1 MYAYNFRAESSVTT
15 EDISVA
21 WAILLKD
28 YIGSFDVSFSLTR
41 PNDGSSHSLHLC
53 LTEKTT
59 VNQIYQEIE
68 KQLALRYEHDAK
80 EDVPYCSQLH
90 IRDARSEK
98 SIGKTPE
105 NGPISKNLLVTNG
118 FPEEKLHLWLDAV
131 ISDDEGQVYLSA
143 RSMSSNSSETHCRR
157 ILEQLRHVICQIQRP
172 ENRNALV
179 YNIETATEIDKQ
191 QIRQW
196 NAHIPDAVE
205 SIALE
210 IFANHV
216 RQSPTAPA
224 VNAWDGDLTYQELD
238 HLSTAFASHLI
249 SLGVGKGNIVPLCFE
264 KSKWTPVAIWAVI
277 KTGAAFLLVDEV
289 LPEERVRLLAETIS
303 DEKIVVLCSVS
314 QYDKAQCFDSSIVVV
329 DEDYLDNN
337 PFPSS
342 IPTTRCI
349 SPSDLL
355 YVVFTSGT
363 TGVPKAAM
371 IQNSNIC
378 SYVNAMRDLQNL
390 EHKSRILAWA
400 SYSFDVSLANI
411 FISFLTGSCLCI
423 PSSWECKNDV
433 AGLVGNY
440 EITYAMMTPSVSKM
454 LRPSDSPTLEILEL
468 CGEPC
473 TEDALSRWRG
483 TSTRVMNTYGPAE
496 CTVTGVANENVLRSA
511 KPTIIGKGLGACWV
525 VDPFNPDRLTPVGG
539 IGELVLEGPLVG
551 LGYLHNPEATLSS
564 FIEAPKWMDQDFRSL
579 ADRRGRLY
587 RTGDLVRYTGDGMID
602 IAGRR
607 DTQVKIRGQRVELG
621 ELSAHLQHVI
631 PPSIQWVPEVVK
643 LNNRVDSLVIFI
655 VLPEDQSSTAGSL
668 QSLVNQWDLVL
679 KSKLHPAMVPSTY
692 IQIAKIPLGLT
703 GKTNHRELKQVVHSL
718 SSSSFTYPQSGV
730 TIQPEERNIEY
741 NITDGLVDAVRY
753 VTEEEDFSEE
763 SKHSARKSDST
774 RTTEENNRLEIL
786 KHAWAELFETDLA
799 SINPNSSFFEY
810 GGDSLAAIELVGLAS
825 QKGVQL
831 DVATIFRHPQLSNM
845 ASWSK
850 FTADLLP
857 QVPERFSLLSS
868 KINLDEVASACN
880 THRENIEDVYPCTPL
895 QEGLITSSDTKV
907 ASYVGRATLQLPHK
921 ISLSRLKRAWERVLQ
936 VHPILRTRI
945 VDLPAEGLVQVI
957 LKDNKGPSEIHISNS
972 NSHNPANDDLPTGL
986 GTSLFHYTFLHDKN
1000 KKLNYLIV
1008 IMHHAIHDGWTLPR
1022 LGEELFK
1029 AYQGVRLEEGL
1040 SFNVF
1045 IKYIRSLPE
1054 QLAKNFWAEQFV
1066 GGKETTIFP
1075 SVSQDITDLSAKRST
1090 KTTIPLLR
1098 SAIRTVSTPSLLRA
1112 AWALVISK
1120 NVGSDDITFGATVSG
1135 RNVPINNI
1143 QDLLS
1148 PTICTVPVRVKSNGD
1163 MSVENFLLAIQNQSI
1178 DAIPFENYG
1187 LQNIRKINLETQH
1200 GTRFQTLFIVH
1211 PSNNRSLVH
1220 KQSHSKLSAAEQ
1232 ELRTQ
1237 LENINLSSSLSSFNE
1252 YALMIT
1258 VRQESSGLEVEANYD
1273 SNVLETSQIK
1283 LLLNQLAHLAQEI
1296 SRSEN
1301 TSRKLKEI
1309 RYASNS
1315 DLETIWEWNA
1325 VKCMPKQK
1333 LVHEL
1338 IDQTIGTSPEA
1349 MAIRAWDGSLT
1360 YKKLDILAAQIERK
1374 LRWQGV
1380 GRDDIVPICMEKS
1393 MWATVAMVSILRV
1406 GAAFVAMDV
1415 RHQPKKRLQI
1425 IVQEVKA
1432 KCIVTA
1438 GPATALA
1445 AELGTEIII
1454 CDNPSGDDSNDD
1466 SNFSISEVSHSSTSD
1481 TAFIVFTSGSTG
1493 VPKGIKITHENFSST
1508 IEIHAQQLK
1517 ISSDSSIYDY
1527 ASYSFDI
1534 AVHNSLM
1541 ALILGG
1547 CLCIPSEDER
1557 ENDIEG
1563 SFERLGANWADITPS
1578 VAKLIEPS
1586 AVPSLKTLVLS
1597 GEAMT
1602 REVVEKW
1609 SKKVALINAYGPA
1622 ECQICTIQEDVNDPS
1637 RASDI
1642 GRAVAC
1648 SAWVIDFDAEDLSP
1662 IGAIGELVIEGP
1674 IISPGYLN
1682 TRSEAFIQDPQWL
1695 LRGSSKIPGRHGTVY
1710 RTGDLVRYRPDGTL
1724 IYIGRA
1730 TDQIKLHGQRIELG
1744 EVEFRIRQLISIAD
1758 EVIVDLV
1765 EFEGTD
1771 SLTAFLFSHKFQDAA
1786 TDISLR
1792 PEAVPSELL
1801 IKLKNFLP
1809 GYMIPTVFLRGS
1821 HLPLTSSRKV
1831 DRRKLKIIASQIPR
1845 DLIIGFQQENHHDNA
1860 TDFTELELM
1869 MLDVWSQVLK
1879 LDKSRIQRQSDFFQ
1893 LGGDSISVMRLVKYC
1908 RPKNLLLT
1916 VSDVFRHSQF
1926 QELCK
1931 LASDAVH
1938 DKSRPEATSKCV
1950 SPFSLLSIQHKNS
1963 LISTA
1968 ANACRVP
1975 EEAIDDMYPCTPFQ
1989 EGVFAMTAGDSSAYV
2004 QHTGIRFS
2012 DQLEL
2017 DRVLISWATV
2027 IDRSPILRTRLVH
2040 EGETAA
2046 LFQVVIKPQPQEWKW
2061 YDTVADYLSESVK
2074 LSMGPGDPLFRLGLI
2089 RTVSNSSS
2097 NDSAPTLI
2105 WTMHHA
2111 VYDSWSMDLILRQV
2125 SAHYRAEDYIYINPN
2140 YNSFVG
2146 FIHEQEQKST
2156 QWWNSYLRG
2165 ASDASIFPKVPMTGN
2180 LHLTS
2185 TADKVIRKEFVFPD
2199 ILPPGYSPAVLLRAA
2214 WAIVMSRHTGGESVL
2229 FGETRLGRNVS
2240 LEGID
2245 TLVGPTIASVPILA
2259 SVNRNQTVT
2268 SFLTQIRDIGLE
2280 IQNFEHL
2287 GIQNIRRISEDARVA
2302 CSFQTLLV
2310 FLENEDRV
2318 DGDSLFH
2325 VDETMDDIR
2334 NFNSYYL
2341 LLYLSL
2347 TKKHFVIEAVFK
2359 DFVIHQGMVELL
2371 LDQINVV
2378 LSSFSTLP
2386 SQAFVQDLDKASDY
2400 DLTKIWSWNATPS
2413 DTVDEFIH
2421 DLISRKARETPDSL
2435 AVLGHDEEFTYQQLD
2450 DYSTHLASRL
2460 SSMGV
2465 GLGSIVPLC
2474 FEKSAIV
2481 PIAML
2486 AVIKTGA
2493 AFTVMD
2499 VTYPENRLKSITS
2512 AAQAQ
2517 VILSSP
2523 SQLQLA
2529 KRLVDNVF
2537 LVDKSTFATN
2547 LSEALQKTSHNTDR
2561 LMYICFTSGSTGEP
2575 KGVMVT
2581 HRNLASA
2588 AVAQTQALDFVPE
2601 DRIYDFSSHA
2611 FDANIWHFYLAW
2623 VSGACVCIP
2632 SNEERKENLA
2642 GSITSFR
2649 STALFLTPSVARSL
2663 DPREVPTVKRLYLG
2677 GEAVTPLDVS
2687 MWKDHLELWG
2697 AYGPTET
2704 TPLCIF
2710 TRLRTPDKASNIGR
2724 GVGVRSWICNPN
2736 GDELM
2741 AIGAIGEMVN
2751 EGPLVTNGYYNQPEK
2766 TAAVFIENPEFL
2778 QRGHGNISGR
2788 SGRLYRTGDLVR
2800 YCYDGTIQYL
2810 GRADTQVKLRGQRVE
2825 FGEIEYQM
2833 KRTLPEVRSICDVV
2847 VHPSSKRPMLVAFC
2861 ASSSLKTFPDKKSL
2875 QMQLGKSL
2883 PSYMVPEF
2891 FFTLSDIPKNPS
2903 GKVDRLRLREL
2914 GVSMMQEPSPDQEKV
2929 NVECVYGPLTEL
2941 ESRLAGLWMMAL
2953 GDPPT
2958 MISPASEFVDAGGDS
2973 IAAMKLSNLARK
2985 HDLSLTVRDILEKSK
3000 LSAMALAMT
3009 TIDNSGATYQA
3020 FSLLDPSQKDE
3031 LKSRAAMICNVH
3043 VDSVLDIYPATPLQ
3057 TEVFALTMKQ
3067 PQAYMKTSVF
3077 EVPPQLELHRVIQAW
3092 NVVVETVPI
3101 LRTRFLQIQSGDLLQ
3116 VVVKGHEWEEY
3127 DSVDSYTKASIRDR
3141 PDLGRQLSHLAII
3154 RQPTATKIVWNV
3166 HHALYDEWSILIIED
3181 QLRRAYRGHR
3191 IIEPPAYANFV
3202 SYLSSQNREN
3212 ALKYWKNRLNGITPA
3227 SIYPKLPSR
3236 KHLVRPS
3243 ALYNRTLQY
3252 NGSHRGNLQAKVYAS
3267 WALIVSKMI
3276 GSDDVIFA
3284 STLTGRNIPLKGV
3297 EQIVGPMIT
3306 PVPIRVRLDIS
3317 KTNQRVD
3324 DFLTII
3330 QNEITEMAPFQ
3341 HIGTQNIQSINQDTQ
3356 AASKFQTL
3364 IVITPA
3370 NENGDQSSEHLTTS
3384 NSELGISKGDSF
3396 HTFALVLFLF
3406 PKKSCID
3413 LQVVFDPEVLNRRDI
3428 ERLAGRLEKVMKDMD
3443 ECNFVSS
3450 IDCVAPEDL
3459 DDIWKWNSSVPIAS
3473 SQTLNEAITGGAK
3486 GRSDKIAIDAW
3497 NTRLTYA
3504 QFEELSDRLSGT
3516 LLGHGVK
3523 KGSVVPI
3530 LSHKSGYV
3538 PVAAL
3543 AVLKSGA
3550 AFMPLDASL
3559 PLNRIKEVVSQVNPD
3574 FILSGE
3580 STYTIATKLQ
3590 MRVICIE
3597 ESLLTTTRT
3606 MDHLQHD
3613 IQIEPDDIACIL
3625 FTSGSTGKPKGVMQ
3639 THQSLSSAIMHQ
3651 SADTGFNETTRAFEF
3666 ASYGFD
3672 VSWNMIFKVL
3682 ATGGTL
3688 CVPSDDER
3696 NNDLTGALNRF
3707 QATLTELTA
3716 SVARL
3721 INPADLTTLE
3731 TIILSGEPVDQ
3742 REFYHWKPKIR
3753 LVVCY
3758 GPSECTSVSTMNRG
3772 DSSQASNRG
3781 IGKGSACITWL
3792 VNPNN
3797 HRQLMPVGAVGEILI
3812 QGPIV
3817 GKGYYNNETLTRAA
3831 YTEDLPWVK
3840 AGHST
3845 VSSRSFISGDLAT
3858 YDADGNLHFVSRK
3871 DLQVK
3876 LHGQRIELEEV
3887 QHHVRSILGDRPV
3900 IACVVYDTAKGN
3912 TQRLAVFICE
3922 KNAIKDQQQCEF
3934 TLPDPAAV
3942 GEVAT
3947 LDEKL
3952 ALVVSKYMIPSVYY
3966 FITSI
3971 PRTPNGKINRQKLIE
3986 MALVAQP
3993 DQTYR
3998 GRAAQATTNRMPSSE
4013 NEITMQ
4019 QLWAIALR
4027 IPIESISADDDFF
4040 HLNGDSISAMRL
4052 VAAARDRGVVLNVAT
4067 IFENPK
4073 LSNLALKITR
4083 KSRLSKIMRP
4093 FELLE
4098 DGVDITNV
4106 RAEIAIKCG
4115 VKDPSDVEDVYP
4127 CTPLQENMLAGTI
4140 RDPGAFISL
4149 KLYRIP
4155 RSVDIHRL
4163 RDAWMMVVRKHPI
4176 LRTRLVDLEKHG
4188 LNQTVIREPSNL
4200 WTYYSDMKTFLENNS
4215 ERIMGPTTPL
4225 TRWALIKEQDEHRVV
4240 WAVHH
4245 AIYDGWML
4253 PLIENEVKKN
4263 YYGLESDTYLDIRP
4277 VVSYILKEPKEA
4289 SVSFWS
4295 RELASAE
4302 QSTVFPSLPHYRKNV
4317 QPSAYL
4323 EKDLVMHTFPQNRL
4337 VNISALL
4344 YGSWSVVVSRLTGTT
4359 KIRFGSI
4366 LTGRNAPIEGIERVM
4381 GPTITT
4387 IPVVVDVIDGSTIQ
4401 DYMRQ
4406 IQEMNVRRMPY
4417 EHFGINAIRRINDSC
4432 KAACDFQT
4440 VLVIQPSTETV
4451 RASADEQSVLEELD
4465 ETMVE
4470 GFPDQY
4476 SVLNQYSLMLEL
4488 LPSGNVMKARA
4499 SFDSSVISQSDL
4511 ERVLTMWEITIQQMM
4526 KAVNLQSSSVGSLNS
4541 LCDRDLQDIWKRNNN
4556 AVQPATGKFVH
4567 EIISEMALRQPNA
4580 LAIDSWDG
4588 QMTYEQLDVA
4598 SSLLSD
4604 RLLFLGVGPGC
4615 FVPLIFRKSIWTN
4628 VSMLAVMKSGAAFVP
4643 LDADHPEGHLRAIM
4657 QPLNADIILC
4667 EASTRDRASRLARC
4681 TMIVDAEI
4689 FSFAKEPGLSD
4700 SVLCSNGINY
4710 VRDRIKAD
4718 SLAYAVFTSGSTGA
4732 AKGVK
4737 ISHENL
4743 ATAIQYQAGAG
4754 AYDIKGD
4761 SRTLD
4766 SSSYSFDASICN
4778 FFYTV
4783 TQGGCLCIPSD
4794 DSLRGD
4800 IGAFMRL
4807 YKVNWAQLVPSVART
4822 IDPARLTDLET
4833 LVLTGEPL
4841 TKGDIETWSDR
4852 VRLINAYGPTEC
4864 TILCSVSSRITD
4876 SSHLGHIGWGR
4887 GANLWLTEIG
4897 NPNRLAPI
4905 GAVGEILIEGP
4916 IVGSGYLG
4924 PYDFPIVENPPWLV
4938 NGMKGSYG
4946 RSGRLFR
4953 TGDQARYTDDMQ
4965 LVFMGRIGAEIKLRG
4980 QRVDLFAIED
4990 AIRRHIPKDWE
5001 IAADIVQ
5008 LKLGQ
5013 GGQEYDRQTLIIYVC
5028 DKLLELSSSSDRLE
5042 IFRSAL
5048 QSIIPD
5054 FKAYIDATMPSYLQP
5069 EAIVPISTMPRTS
5082 SSKTDRRR
5090 LKAMGSQLQ
5099 LRDLIWITGDM
5110 MTTSST
5116 PLSTEKEQTLAALWS
5131 ELLGVKYELI
5141 CKEDDFFKLG
5151 ANSLAVMRLTT
5162 KAHEKGFELK
5172 PADVFSCSNLE
5183 LLAEKMVRLSA
5194 ISSKT
5199 CVYKPYTLVPGIK
5212 DIYAFTSEYV
5222 APILGIVPDEVE
5234 DILPANG
5241 FQVDYIVN
5249 SEEPLGLQYAYIDI
5263 SPEVSWAELINAFRT
5278 VIHEF
5283 QCLRARFYC
5292 HEGRYYQV
5300 ILKEAPLIVEEV
5312 QSTGQMTT
5320 FFNHFCAHDCRRA
5333 KLTDIFSKITLVSDG
5348 NQRRVILR
5356 LSHMQND
5363 GWCTIRI
5370 FKNLANVFN
5379 GLEVENTVKW
5389 TELLNYRRSIAAESR
5404 EYWSEILRDT
5414 SKLTPALVYKPKEG
5428 KVRTLRA
5435 YALPNFHV
5443 STENRRTRP
5452 TVVINVAWALVL
5464 QKLAGHDDVT
5474 FGNVTTGRNGSLP
5487 GLDTVIGPCVNML
5500 PMRLRLHHG
5509 SSLNRRAYL
5518 RELVEASAQQV
5529 DQRTSYE
5536 GLDWEET
5543 VNECTKWSSGSR
5555 YSSAVHFR
5563 NMAFE
5568 PELLL
5573 GKNKVNFAWY
5583 ELVAAP
5589 HWTTVLVYPEED
5601 VLRLWLLANPAE
5613 IGDDGADEIL
5623 NILAEYCDE
5632 IVNSLKEQ

>member
-1 MYAYNFRAESSVTT
+1 
-15 EDISVA
+15 
-21 WAILLKD
+21 
-28 YIGSFDVSFSLTR
+28 
-41 PNDGSSHSLHLC
+41 

-68 KQLALRYEHDAK
+68 KQLASRYEHDIK
-80 EDVPYCSQLH
+80 EDISYRTQLH
-90 IRDARSEK
+90 IRAARFEK

-105 NGPISKNLLVTNG
+105 NGSISKNLLVTNG
-118 FPEEKLHLWLDAV
+118 FAEEKLDLWLDAV
-131 ISDDEGQVYLSA
+131 ILDDERQVYLSA
-143 RSMSSNSSETHCRR
+143 RSISSKSSETYCQR
-157 ILEQLRHVICQIQRP
+157 ILEQLQHVICQIQRR

-205 SIALE
+205 STALE

-238 HLSTAFASHLI
+238 HLSTTFASHLI
-249 SLGVGKGNIVPLCFE
+249 SLSVGKGNIVPLCFE

-289 LPEERVRLLAETIS
+289 LPEGRVRLLAETIS
-303 DEKIVVLCSVS
+303 EKKLVVLCSVS

-329 DEDYLDNN
+329 DEEYLDNN

-342 IPTTRCI
+342 IPTTQCI
-349 SPSDLL
+349 GPSDLL

-378 SYVNAMRDLQNL
+378 SYVNAMESLQNL

-411 FISFLTGSCLCI
+411 FLNFLTGSCLCI

-433 AGLVGNY
+433 AGLVRNY
-440 EITYAMMTPSVSKM
+440 EITYAMVTPSVSKM

-496 CTVTGVANENVLRSA
+496 CTVTGVANENVLLSTR
-511 KPTIIGKGLGACWV
+511 PTIIGKGLGACWV

-551 LGYLHNPEATLSS
+551 LGYLHSPEATLSR
-564 FIEAPKWMDQDFRSL
+564 FIEAPKWMKQDFRSL
-579 ADRRGRLY
+579 AVGRRGRLY
-587 RTGDLVRYTGDGMID
+587 RTGDLVRYTGDGIID
-602 IAGRR
+602 IVGRR

-621 ELSAHLQHVI
+621 ELSAHLQHAI

-643 LNNRVDSLVIFI
+643 LSNRVDSLVIFI

-692 IQIAKIPLGLT
+692 IQIAQIPLGLT
-703 GKTNHRELKQVVHSL
+703 GKTNHRELKQAVHFL
-718 SSSSFTYPQSGV
+718 SSSSFTYPQSGAS
-730 TIQPEERNIEY
+730 IQPQERTIGY
-741 NITDGLVDAVRY
+741 NITDGSIDAVRC
-753 VTEEEDFSEE
+753 VTGEEDVNEE
-763 SKHSARKSDST
+763 CNHSVWKSDCT

-786 KHAWAELFETDLA
+786 KHVWAELFDTDLA
-799 SINPNSSFFEY
+799 SINPSCSFFEY

-831 DVATIFRHPQLSNM
+831 DVATIFRHPQLSNL
-845 ASWSK
+845 ASRSK
-850 FTADLLP
+850 FSAKLLP

-868 KINLDEVASACN
+868 EINLDEVASTCN

-895 QEGLITSSDTKV
+895 QEGLITSSDSKA

-921 ISLSRLKRAWERVLQ
+921 TSLSRLKRAWERVIQ

-945 VDLPAEGLVQVI
+945 VDVPIEGLVQVI
-957 LKDNKGPSEIHISNS
+957 LKDNGAPSGIQTSNS
-972 NSHNPANDDLPTGL
+972 NSYSSTNDDLTMGL
-986 GTSLFHYTFLHDKN
+986 GTSLFRYTFLRDKN
-1000 KKLNYLIV
+1000 TRSTYLTV
-1008 IMHHAIHDGWTLPR
+1008 TMHHAIHDGWTLPR

-1029 AYQGVRLEEGL
+1029 AYQGIRLEEGL

-1066 GGKETTIFP
+1066 GGKETTLFP
-1075 SVSQDITDLSAKRST
+1075 GVSQDIVNPSAKRST

-1098 SAIRTVSTPSLLRA
+1098 SSIRIVSTPSLLRA
-1112 AWALVISK
+1112 AWALVVSK
-1120 NVGSDDITFGATVSG
+1120 NVGSEDITFGATVSG

-1148 PTICTVPVRVKSNGD
+1148 PTICTVPVRVQLHGH
-1163 MSVENFLLAIQNQSI
+1163 MSVEEFLLAIQNQSI
-1178 DAIPFENYG
+1178 DAMPFENYG

-1200 GTRFQTLFIVH
+1200 GTRFETLFIVH
-1211 PSNNRSLVH
+1211 PPNNRSVVH
-1220 KQSHSKLSAAEQ
+1220 KQSHSALSAAEQ

-1258 VRQESSGLEVEANYD
+1258 IRQESSGLEVEANYD
-1273 SNVLETSQIK
+1273 SNVIETSQIE
-1283 LLLNQLAHLAQEI
+1283 LLLDQLAHVAQEI
-1296 SRSEN
+1296 SHSEN
-1301 TSRKLKEI
+1301 TAKKLKEI
-1309 RYASNS
+1309 RYASS
-1315 DLETIWEWNA
+1315 KDLETIWKWNG
-1325 VKCMPKQK
+1325 VKHMPKQK

-1338 IDQTIGTSPEA
+1338 INQHMGTSPEA

-1360 YKKLDILAAQIERK
+1360 YKELDRLAARVERK
-1374 LRWQGV
+1374 LRQQGI

-1393 MWATVAMVSILRV
+1393 MWATVAMLSILRV

-1425 IVQEVKA
+1425 IAQEVKA

-1438 GPATALA
+1438 RPATTLA
-1445 AELGTEIII
+1445 GELATEIII
-1454 CDNPSGDDSNDD
+1454 CDNLSGDDDNYET
-1466 SNFSISEVSHSSTSD
+1466 NFSISEGSHSSTSD

-1517 ISSDSSIYDY
+1517 LSSDSSIYDY

-1541 ALILGG
+1541 ALTLGG
-1547 CLCIPSEDER
+1547 CLCIPSEDDR

-1602 REVVEKW
+1602 REIVEKW
-1609 SKKVALINAYGPA
+1609 SRKVALINAYGPA
-1622 ECQICTIQEDVNDPS
+1622 ECQICTIQEDVNDSS

-1648 SAWVIDFDAEDLSP
+1648 SAWVVDFDTEEPSP
-1662 IGAIGELVIEGP
+1662 IGAVGELVIEGP

-1682 TRSEAFIQDPQWL
+1682 TRSEAFIKDPQWL
-1695 LRGSSKIPGRHGTVY
+1695 LRGSSNIPGRHGTVY

-1744 EVEFRIRQLISIAD
+1744 EVEFRIRQLISISD

-1765 EFEGTD
+1765 DFEGTD
-1771 SLTAFLFSHKFQDAA
+1771 SLTAFFFSHKFQHAV
-1786 TDISLR
+1786 TDTNLQ
-1792 PEAVPSELL
+1792 PEAVPSEIL

-1809 GYMIPTVFLRGS
+1809 GYMVPTVFLRAS
-1821 HLPLTSSRKV
+1821 HLPLTPSRKV
-1831 DRRKLKIIASQIPR
+1831 DRRKLKRLASQIPR
-1845 DLIIGFQQENHHDNA
+1845 DLIIGFERGNHHDNA
-1860 TDFTELELM
+1860 TDLTELELI

-1879 LDKSRIQRQSDFFQ
+1879 LEKSRVQRQSDFFQ
-1893 LGGDSISVMRLVKYC
+1893 LGGDSISAMRLVKYC
-1908 RPKNLLLT
+1908 RPKNLLFT

-1926 QELCK
+1926 HELCK

-1938 DKSRPEATSKCV
+1938 DKSRSEVTSKNV
-1950 SPFSLLSIQHKNS
+1950 PPFSLLSIHHKNS

-1989 EGVFAMTAGDSSAYV
+1989 EGVFAMSAGDSSAYV

-2012 DQLEL
+2012 DQLNL
-2017 DRVLISWATV
+2017 DRVLMSWATV
-2027 IDRSPILRTRLVH
+2027 IDRSPILRTRLLH
-2040 EGETAA
+2040 EEGTAA
-2046 LFQVVIKPQPQEWKW
+2046 LFQVVIKPQPREWKW

-2074 LSMGPGDPLFRLGLI
+2074 LPMGPGDPLFRLSLI
-2089 RTVSNSSS
+2089 RTVSTSSS
-2097 NDSAPTLI
+2097 NNSAPTLI

-2125 SAHYRAEDYIYINPN
+2125 SAHYRAEEHIYINPN
-2140 YNSFVG
+2140 YNSLVG
-2146 FIHEQEQKST
+2146 FILEQEQKST

-2165 ASDASIFPKVPMTGN
+2165 ASDASIFPKAPMTEN
-2180 LHLTS
+2180 LQLTA
-2185 TADKVIRKEFVFPD
+2185 TADKVILKEFVFPD
-2199 ILPPGYSPAVLLRAA
+2199 VLPPGYSPAVLLRAA
-2214 WAIVMSRHTGGESVL
+2214 WVIVMARHTGGESVL

-2259 SVNRNQTVT
+2259 SVNRNQTIS
-2268 SFLTQIRDIGLE
+2268 SFLTQIRDISLE

-2287 GIQNIRRISEDARVA
+2287 GIQKIRRISEDARAA

-2310 FLENEDRV
+2310 FLETEDRV

-2341 LLYLSL
+2341 LLYVSL

-2359 DFVIHQGMVELL
+2359 DIAIDQGMVELL

-2386 SQAFVQDLDKASDY
+2386 LQAVLQELDKASDY
-2400 DLTKIWSWNATPS
+2400 DLAQIWNWNATPS
-2413 DTVDEFIH
+2413 DTVDELIH
-2421 DLISRKARETPDSL
+2421 NLISRKARETPDRL
-2435 AVLGHDEEFTYQQLD
+2435 AVLGHDGRFTYQQLD
-2450 DYSTHLASRL
+2450 DYSTNLASRL
-2460 SSMGV
+2460 SSKGV

-2517 VILSSP
+2517 LILSSP

-2529 KRLVDNVF
+2529 DRLVDGVF

-2547 LSEALQKTSHNTDR
+2547 VSEALQEISPDPER

-2611 FDANIWHFYLAW
+2611 FDANIWHFYLGW
-2623 VSGACVCIP
+2623 ISGACVCIP

-2663 DPREVPTVKRLYLG
+2663 HPREVPTVKRLYLG

-2687 MWKDHLELWG
+2687 MWKDHLDLWG

-2724 GVGVRSWICNPN
+2724 GVGVRSWICNPS
-2736 GDELM
+2736 GDELV
-2741 AIGAIGEMVN
+2741 AIGAVGEMVN

-2800 YCYDGTIQYL
+2800 YCYDGTIKYL
-2810 GRADTQVKLRGQRVE
+2810 GRVDTQVKLRGQRVE

-2833 KRTLPEVRSICDVV
+2833 KRALPEVTSICDVV
-2847 VHPSSKRPMLVAFC
+2847 LHPSSKRPMLVAFC
-2861 ASSSLKTFPDKKSL
+2861 ASPSLKNSLDKKNM

-2903 GKVDRLRLREL
+2903 GKIDRLILREL
-2914 GVSMMQEPSPDQEKV
+2914 GLSMMREPSSDQEK
-2929 NVECVYGPLTEL
+2929 NNIEFFYGPLTEM
-2941 ESRLAGLWMMAL
+2941 ESRLAGLWITAL
-2953 GDPPT
+2953 GDPLM
-2958 MISPASEFVDAGGDS
+2958 MISPDSEFADVGGDS

-2985 HDLSLTVRDILEKSK
+2985 HDLSLSVRDILENSK

-3009 TIDNSGATYQA
+3009 IIDNSGATYQA
-3020 FSLLDPSQKDE
+3020 FSLLDPSQKDV
-3031 LKSRAAMICNVH
+3031 LKSRAAMICNVP
-3043 VDSVLDIYPATPLQ
+3043 VDSVMDIYPATPLQ

-3077 EVPPQLELHRVIQAW
+3077 EVPSHLELHRVIQAW
-3092 NVVVETVPI
+3092 NAVVETVPI
-3101 LRTRFLQIQSGDLLQ
+3101 LRTRFVQIQSGDLLQ
-3116 VVVKGHEWEEY
+3116 VVVKGHEWKEY
-3127 DSVDSYTKASIRDR
+3127 DSIDSYTKASILES

-3154 RQPTATKIVWNV
+3154 RQHTTTKVVWNV

-3202 SYLSSQNREN
+3202 AYLSSQDREN
-3212 ALKYWKNRLNGITPA
+3212 ALKYWENRLDGITQA

-3243 ALYNRTLQY
+3243 ALYNRTLRY
-3252 NGSHRGNLQAKVYAS
+3252 DGSHRGNLQAKVYAS
-3267 WALIVSKMI
+3267 WALIVSKMM
-3276 GSDDVIFA
+3276 GSDDVLFA

-3306 PVPIRVRLDIS
+3306 PVPIRIRLGASMI
-3317 KTNQRVD
+3317 NQRVG
-3324 DFLTII
+3324 DFLMTIE
-3330 QNEITEMAPFQ
+3330 NEIAEMASFQ
-3341 HIGTQNIQSINQDTQ
+3341 HIGTRNIQSINQDTLV
-3356 AASKFQTL
+3356 ASKFQTL

-3370 NENGDQSSEHLTTS
+3370 NDNGSFDLEHLTTS
-3384 NSELGISKGDSF
+3384 NSELDNFKGDNF

-3406 PKKSCID
+3406 PQESSID
-3413 LQVVFDPEVLNRRDI
+3413 LQVVFDPEVLSRRDI
-3428 ERLAGRLEKVMKDMD
+3428 ERLAGRLEKVMNDMD
-3443 ECNFVSS
+3443 EHNSVLS
-3450 IDCVAPEDL
+3450 IDCIAQEDL

-3473 SQTLNEAITGGAK
+3473 SQTLHEAILAGAK
-3486 GRSDKIAIDAW
+3486 GRLDKIAIDAW
-3497 NTRLTYA
+3497 NTRITYA
-3504 QFEELSDRLSGT
+3504 QLEELSDRLFGI
-3516 LLGHGVK
+3516 LLDLGVR

-3530 LSHKSGYV
+3530 LSHKSGFV
-3538 PVAAL
+3538 PIAAL

-3550 AFMPLDASL
+3550 AFMPLDDSL
-3559 PLNRIKEVVSQVNPD
+3559 PLIRIKEIVGQVNPE
-3574 FILSGE
+3574 FILSGD
-3580 STYTIATKLQ
+3580 STYSIATKLQ
-3590 MRVICIE
+3590 LRVICIE
-3597 ESLLTTTRT
+3597 ESLQNTTRIT
-3606 MDHLQHD
+3606 NPLQQD
-3613 IQIEPDDIACIL
+3613 IQIEPDDIACTL

-3651 SADTGFNETTRAFEF
+3651 SADTGFNENTRAFEF

-3682 ATGGTL
+3682 AMGGTL
-3688 CVPSDDER
+3688 CVPSDYER
-3696 NNDLTGALNRF
+3696 NNDLSGALNRF

-3721 INPADLTTLE
+3721 INPVDLTTLE
-3731 TIILSGEPVDQ
+3731 TIILSGETVDQ
-3742 REFYHWKPKIR
+3742 REFSHWKPKIR
-3753 LVVCY
+3753 LIVCY

-3797 HRQLMPVGAVGEILI
+3797 HHQLMPVGAVGEILI

-3817 GKGYYNNETLTRAA
+3817 GKGYYNNETLTRAS
-3831 YTEDLPWVK
+3831 YTDDLPWLR
-3840 AGHST
+3840 AGHSI
-3845 VSSRSFISGDLAT
+3845 VSSHSFISGDLAT

-3887 QHHVRSILGDRPV
+3887 QYHVRSILQDGLV
-3900 IACVVYDTAKGN
+3900 IACVVNDPDDGN

-3922 KNAIKDQQQCEF
+3922 KNAIIHQQQCEF
-3934 TLPDPAAV
+3934 TLPDPATARA
-3942 GEVAT
+3942 VAT

-3952 ALVVSKYMIPSVYY
+3952 ALVAPKYMIPSVYY

-3971 PRTPNGKINRQKLIE
+3971 PRTPNGKINRQKLVE

-3993 DQTYR
+3993 DQIYR
-3998 GRAAQATTNRMPSSE
+3998 GRASLATNNRMPSSE

-4027 IPIESISADDDFF
+4027 IPVESISADDDFF

-4052 VAAARDRGVVLNVAT
+4052 VATARDRSVVLNVAT

-4073 LSNLALKITR
+4073 LSDLALKITR
-4083 KSRLSKIMRP
+4083 RPRLSKTMRP
-4093 FELLE
+4093 FELLD
-4098 DGVDITNV
+4098 DGVDITNM
-4106 RAEIAIKCG
+4106 RTEIALKCG
-4115 VKDPSDVEDVYP
+4115 VKDPNNVEDVYP

-4140 RDPGAFISL
+4140 RDPSAFISL

-4155 RSVDIHRL
+4155 RNVDLHRL
-4163 RDAWMMVVRKHPI
+4163 RDAWTMVVRKHPI

-4188 LNQTVIREPSNL
+4188 LDQTVIRESSNL
-4200 WTYYSDMKTFLENNS
+4200 WTSYSDMKMFLGKNS
-4215 ERIMGPTTPL
+4215 EQIMGPTTPL
-4225 TRWALIKEQDEHRVV
+4225 TRWALIKEQDEHRLV

-4253 PLIENEVKKN
+4253 PLIEDEVKKN
-4263 YYGLESDTYLDIRP
+4263 YYGLECDTYLDIRP

-4302 QSTVFPSLPHYRKNV
+4302 QSTVFPYLPHYRKNA

-4323 EKDLVMHTFPQNRL
+4323 EKDLVMHPFPQNRQ
-4337 VNISALL
+4337 VTISALL
-4344 YGSWSVVVSRLTGTT
+4344 YGSWSVVVSRLTETT

-4366 LTGRNAPIEGIERVM
+4366 LTGRNAPIDGIERVM

-4387 IPVVVDVIDGSTIQ
+4387 IPIVVDVIDGYTIK

-4406 IQEMNVRRMPY
+4406 IQDMNVRRMPY
-4417 EHFGINAIRRINDSC
+4417 EHFGINAIRHINDSC
-4432 KAACDFQT
+4432 KTACDFQT
-4440 VLVIQPSTETV
+4440 VLVIQPGTGTA
-4451 RASADEQSVLEELD
+4451 RASAGEQPILEELD

-4488 LPSGNVMKARA
+4488 LPSGNEMKVRA

-4511 ERVLTMWEITIQQMM
+4511 ERILAMWEITIQQMI
-4526 KAVNLQSSSVGSLNS
+4526 KAVNVQSISVGSLNS
-4541 LCDRDLQDIWKRNNN
+4541 LCDRDLQDIWNRNDN
-4556 AVQPATGKFVH
+4556 AVQPVTGQFVH
-4567 EIISEMALRQPNA
+4567 ETISGMAVRQPSA

-4588 QMTYEQLDVA
+4588 QMTYKQLEVA
-4598 SSLLSD
+4598 ASILSD
-4604 RLLFLGVGPGC
+4604 RLLSTGVGPGC
-4615 FVPLIFRKSIWTN
+4615 FVPLIFRKSMWTN

-4657 QPLNADIILC
+4657 QPLNTDLILC
-4667 EASTRDRASRLARC
+4667 EASTRDRASRLARS

-4689 FSFAKEPGLSD
+4689 LSSAKEPDPSD
-4700 SVLCSNGINY
+4700 PVDCSNGINHI
-4710 VRDRIKAD
+4710 RERIKPE

-4743 ATAIQYQAGAG
+4743 ATAIQYQAGAS
-4754 AYDIKGD
+4754 AYDIKAD

-4766 SSSYSFDASICN
+4766 SSSYSFDACICN

-4783 TQGGCLCIPSD
+4783 TKGGCLCIPSD

-4800 IGAFMRL
+4800 IGAFMRQ

-4822 IDPARLTDLET
+4822 VDPAMLTDLKT

-4841 TKGDIETWSDR
+4841 TKGDIETWCDKL
-4852 VRLINAYGPTEC
+4852 RLINAYGPTEC
-4864 TILCSVSSRITD
+4864 TILCSISPRITD
-4876 SSHLGHIGWGR
+4876 SSQLGHIGWGR

-4916 IVGSGYLG
+4916 IVGAGYLG
-4924 PYDFPIVENPPWLV
+4924 PYNFSIVENPPWLV
-4938 NGMKGSYG
+4938 TGIKGLHG

-4953 TGDQARYTDDMQ
+4953 TGDQARYTDDLQ

-5001 IAADIVQ
+5001 IAADIVH

-5013 GGQEYDRQTLIIYVC
+5013 GGEEHDRQTLLVYVC
-5028 DKLLELSSSSDRLE
+5028 DKLLELSSSSNRLE
-5042 IFRSAL
+5042 VFGSAL

-5054 FKAYIDATMPSYLQP
+5054 LKAYLDATIPSYLQP
-5069 EAIVPISTMPRTS
+5069 EAFVPISTMPKTS
-5082 SSKTDRRR
+5082 SSKTDRRH
-5090 LKAMGSQLQ
+5090 LKATGTQLQ
-5099 LRDLIWITGDM
+5099 SRDLIWIRGDM
-5110 MTTSST
+5110 MTTT
-5116 PLSTEKEQTLAALWS
+5116 RIPLTTQKEKTLAALWS
-5131 ELLGVKYELI
+5131 ELLRVKYESL

-5151 ANSLAVMRLTT
+5151 ADSLAVMRLTT
-5162 KAHEKGFELK
+5162 KAHEKGYELK

-5183 LLAEKMVRLSA
+5183 ILADKMVRISA

-5199 CVYKPYTLVPGIK
+5199 RAYKPYSLVPEIK
-5212 DIYAFTSEYV
+5212 DIYALTREYI
-5222 APILGIVPDEVE
+5222 ASILSIVPDEVE

-5263 SPEVSWAELINAFRT
+5263 SHEVSWPELINAFRT
-5278 VIHEF
+5278 VIQEF

-5292 HEGRYYQV
+5292 QESRYYQV
-5300 ILKEAPLIVEEV
+5300 VLKEAPLIVEEV
-5312 QSTGQMTT
+5312 QSTDQMTT
-5320 FFNHFCAHDCRRA
+5320 FFNRFCADDCRQA

-5348 NQRRVILR
+5348 NRRRVILR

-5389 TELLNYRRSIAAESR
+5389 TELLDYRHSIAAESR

-5414 SKLTPALVYKPKEG
+5414 TELTPSLVYKPKEG

-5435 YALPNFHV
+5435 YALPHFHV
-5443 STENRRTRP
+5443 ATENRRTRP
-5452 TVVINVAWALVL
+5452 TVVVNVAWALVL
-5464 QKLAGHDDVT
+5464 QKLAGHDDVV

-5500 PMRLRLHHG
+5500 PMRLRLHNG
-5509 SSLNRRAYL
+5509 SSLNRRTYL
-5518 RELVEASAQQV
+5518 RELIEASAQQV

-5536 GLDWEET
+5536 GLDWEDT

-5589 HWTTVLVYPEED
+5589 YWTTVLVYPEED

-5623 NILAEYCDE
+5623 NMLAEYCDE